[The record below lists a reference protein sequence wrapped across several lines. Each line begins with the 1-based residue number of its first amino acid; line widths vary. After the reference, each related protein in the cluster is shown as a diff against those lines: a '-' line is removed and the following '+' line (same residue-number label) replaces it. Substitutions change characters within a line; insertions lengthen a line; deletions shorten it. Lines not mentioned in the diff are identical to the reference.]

1 LLVVFYLFQHSLEDL
16 IVPGRRIAFLIEQEK
31 ERETGERGEVDGR
44 KSRRCRRAGGI

>member
-31 ERETGERGEVDGR
+31 ETGERGEVDGR